1 MNMPAETDD
10 LVPVI
15 YPFGRRGEK
24 VRITDMT
31 GRQLAAA
38 LGAFPPT
45 LTGHRVVGARSCAKR
60 CGSLEPR
67 VASQTNV
74 SHRASSYRL
83 ASCVSGCAEAAA
95 ANDPAA
101 QGDAAEAPGPRSFDE
116 DENDGRG
123 CR

>member
-45 LTGHRVVGARSCAKR
+45 LTGPSGRRGAFLRQALRKFR
-60 CGSLEPR
+60 AAGGQPDER
-67 VASQTNV
+67 VASRV
-74 SHRASSYRL
+74 ELSSR
-83 ASCVSGCAEAAA
+83 VVREWMRGGSG
-95 ANDPAA
+95 
-101 QGDAAEAPGPRSFDE
+101 RK
-116 DENDGRG
+116 
-123 CR
+123 